1 MNSTAQQEISEV
13 MKERQSTR
21 KYKRGEKIPQATLTN
36 ILELATTA
44 PSSWNLQHWKFI
56 VVEKQENK
64 DKLLPIAY
72 NQQQVSDCSAVIVVL
87 GDVQANKN
95 SDKVHSEAVRAG
107 NMTEDAKNSLVS
119 NINNAYENVPNIGVH
134 EAIRNA
140 SLAAMQL
147 MVAAKANGVDS
158 GPMGGYDAEAIRNEL
173 NIPDRYM
180 PVMLITLG
188 YASEPAHNTSRLQ
201 LNETVVKETF

>member
-1 MNSTAQQEISEV
+1 MSTITLQEITEV

-21 KYKRGEKIPQATLTN
+21 KYNRGTEIPQETLTN
-36 ILELATTA
+36 ILELATKA

-72 NQQQVSDCSAVIVVL
+72 NQQQVSDCSAIIVVL
-87 GDVQANKN
+87 GDLQANKN
-95 SDKVHSEAVRAG
+95 ANKVHSEAVRVEY
-107 NMTEDAKNSLVS
+107 MTEDAKNTLVS

-147 MVAAKANGVDS
+147 MLAAKANGVDS
-158 GPMGGYDAEAIRNEL
+158 CPMGGYDAVAIRKEL
-173 NIPDRYM
+173 NIPERYM

-188 YASEPAHNTSRLQ
+188 YSSEPAHSTSRLQ
-201 LNETVVKETF
+201 LNEIVIKETF